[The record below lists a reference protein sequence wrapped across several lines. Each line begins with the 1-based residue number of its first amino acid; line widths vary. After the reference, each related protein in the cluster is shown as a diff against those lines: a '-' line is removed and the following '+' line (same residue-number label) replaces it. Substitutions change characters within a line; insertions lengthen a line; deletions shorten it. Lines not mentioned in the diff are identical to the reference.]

1 MIKKNQSFL
10 NVVNIIT
17 DIMIVYACV
26 PLSFFTRFIVMT
38 DGVASMTFAEY
49 MIVGAIAT
57 LVLAFTYGMFGL
69 YGVHRRIRMVSQIW
83 WIILSAGINII
94 LVFGLLFLT
103 HDVIY
108 SRIAIALFYI
118 YSTFLISLKKIILRV
133 LLKSFRKKG
142 YNQKHVIVLGKG
154 EGALK
159 YIKEIGSDRELGYI
173 IEGYVSDLPD
183 ENMGETKYLGKYT
196 DLLETIENK
205 KPDEVIMAADDEN
218 ASLVSDIVE
227 KCDKAGV
234 RLIVIPQMFNLF
246 SHSSKIDDWNGL
258 PLINVRAIPLDNLGN
273 ALIKR
278 IADILM
284 SIIIIILTSPV
295 MLICAIGVK
304 LSSKG
309 PVLFK
314 QQRVGKNKKL
324 FNMYKFR
331 SMVVNDEQDTAWS
344 SKTDNRRTKF
354 GSFLRKTS
362 LDELPQFFNVLKG
375 DMSIVGPR
383 PEIPYYVDQFKEEIP
398 LYMVRHQIRPGITG
412 WAQVKGLRGDT
423 PIKDRIE
430 HDIYYAE
437 HWSILFDMKIFF
449 MTIFGG
455 KFINKEE

>member
-1 MIKKNQSFL
+1 MIKKNQNFL

-17 DIMIVYACV
+17 DIMIVFACV

-49 MIVGAIAT
+49 MIMGAIAT
-57 LVLAFTYGMFGL
+57 VVLAFTYGLFGL

-83 WIILSAGINII
+83 WIVLSAGINII
-94 LVFGLLFLT
+94 LVFGILFLT

-118 YSTFLISLKKIILRV
+118 YSTLLISLKKVILRII
-133 LLKSFRKKG
+133 LKSFRKKG

-173 IEGYVSDLPD
+173 IEGYVAESSD
-183 ENMGETKYLGKYT
+183 EKMGETKHLGKYEN
-196 DLLETIENK
+196 LLEIIENK

-227 KCDKAGV
+227 KCDKTGV

-278 IADILM
+278 LSDILL
-284 SIIIIILTSPV
+284 SIILIILTSPL
-295 MLICAIGVK
+295 MLICIIGVK

-331 SMVVNDEQDTAWS
+331 SMVVNNESDTAWS

-354 GSFLRKTS
+354 GSFMRKTS

-412 WAQVKGLRGDT
+412 WAQIKGLRGDT
-423 PIKDRIE
+423 PIRDRIE

-437 HWSILFDMKIFF
+437 HWSVLFDLKIIF

>member
-196 DLLETIENK
+196 ELLETIENK